1 MTDTD
6 DSAPGWDAITAATDR
21 LYGDQEPKHVGALV
35 PWEFGGPDPLR
46 GISAW
51 QRSAPVPHWHFVTYG
66 LSELFDK
73 VSEDAEHSGYGFELT
88 FRLACDSADTD
99 PAIWVF
105 SFLQNLAR
113 YVFQTGNVFADG
125 QWTNLNGP
133 ICLGSD
139 TLIHAAAFVHDP
151 ELPAIDTPNGRV
163 AFIQIV
169 GLTNAEEA
177 AGKQWQVHKLLDAFL
192 PHMPLWIT
200 DVARGSMLDQAD
212 ISTAVEVGMRR
223 DGSSTGMLFT
233 GMLDWKRENRLLR
246 SSITIVTIGAGQVDT
261 FTQLLRLRLPFG
273 RPLRISGPQAQIVIE
288 TSGTNEL
295 AEEDGELRL
304 HLTAATAE
312 SLAATL
318 QPVAGSYTIPGFD
331 TLRWHVAQTHIKDAS
346 GNIVETIG

>member
-1 MTDTD
+1 MMTPD

-21 LYGDQEPKHVGALV
+21 LYGNKEPKHVGTLV

-51 QRSAPVPHWHFVTYG
+51 HRSVPVPHWHFVTYG

-73 VSEDAEHSGYGFELT
+73 ISEDPEHSGYGFELT
-88 FRLACDSADTD
+88 FRLACDPADPE

-163 AFIQIV
+163 SFVQIV
-169 GLTNAEEA
+169 GLTNEEEA

-192 PHMPLWIT
+192 PHMPLWVT
-200 DVARGSMLDQAD
+200 DIARGSMLEHAD
-212 ISTAVEVGMRR
+212 IGAAVEAGMQR

-233 GMLDWKRENRLLR
+233 GALEWKSDSRLLR
-246 SSITIVTIGAGQVDT
+246 STITTITIGAGQIDT
-261 FTQLLRLRLPFG
+261 FAQLLRLRLPFG
-273 RPLRISGPQAQIVIE
+273 RSLRVAGPQAQIVIE
-288 TSGTNEL
+288 PGETNDM
-295 AEEDGELRL
+295 AEVGGDLRL

-312 SLAATL
+312 ALASTL
-318 QPVAGSYTIPGFD
+318 RPVAGSYSIPGLD
-331 TLRWHVAQTHIKDAS
+331 AVRWRVAQTHIKDAK
-346 GNIVETIG
+346 GNVVETIG